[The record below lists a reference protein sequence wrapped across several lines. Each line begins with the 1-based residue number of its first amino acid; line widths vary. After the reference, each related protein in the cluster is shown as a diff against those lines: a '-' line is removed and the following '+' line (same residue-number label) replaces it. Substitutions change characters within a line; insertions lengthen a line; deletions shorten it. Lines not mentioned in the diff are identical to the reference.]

1 MALISLNKVHLGY
14 GSPLLDG
21 VSLAIER
28 GEKVAL
34 VGRNGCGKSTLLK
47 LIDGVIQPDDGSL
60 VFEDGIRVA
69 RLDQEV
75 PTDTRGSVFDV
86 VAGGLGRIGEAI
98 QQYHHLT
105 HSLSDTDS
113 QTQLKALEDCQAT
126 IEAAGAWDMERLV
139 ESLITRLDL
148 PQEADIQSLSG
159 GLKRRVLLAR
169 ALVLSPD
176 VLLLD
181 EPTNH
186 LDLDAI
192 LWLEGFLSSWTGTLL
207 FITHDRVFLQKLASR
222 IIELDRGN
230 LTDYPGDYPTYL
242 KRKAELLESESKTH
256 AEFDKKL
263 AQEEAWIRQGIKAR
277 RTRDMGRVRRLL
289 EMRKERQERRARS
302 GQVNL
307 QLQQAERSGKL
318 VVEVEHVHFG
328 FDEKPILNDVSTT
341 ILRGD
346 KVGIIGPNGC
356 GKTTLIRLLLGELT
370 PDSGKVKLG
379 TQLQIAYFDQYR
391 AALDEEAS
399 VIDNV
404 AQGSDRVTINGKNTH
419 VIGYLQD
426 FLFSPD
432 RARQPVKSLSGGERN
447 RLLLAR
453 LFTQPANVLVLDEPT
468 NDLDADTLELLE
480 ELLTDYPGTVLIV
493 SHDRA
498 FLNNLVTSV
507 LAFEGNGTVNE
518 YVGGYDDWIRQRP
531 SSEDTGKALNAP
543 VKTAAPEKKTSPP
556 EKTKKLSFKE
566 EKELEGLPGRIE
578 KLEGDIEVLTA
589 AMAEPD
595 FYQQSKTLI
604 AERQG
609 ALTQMQTDLNN
620 AYARWEMLESLRQ
633 PVVS

>member
-21 VSLAIER
+21 VNLSIER
-28 GEKVAL
+28 GERVAL

-47 LIDGVIQPDDGSL
+47 LIDGVIQADDGTL
-60 VFEDGIRVA
+60 AFEEGIRVT

-75 PTDTRGSVFDV
+75 PIDTHGSVFDV
-86 VAGGLGRIGEAI
+86 VAGGLGPIGEAI

-105 HSLSDTDS
+105 HSLSEQNS
-113 QTQLKALEDCQAT
+113 EAELKALEICQAT

-148 PQEADIQSLSG
+148 PQEADIKTLSG

-192 LWLEGFLSSWTGTLL
+192 LWLEEFLSNWTGTLL
-207 FITHDRVFLQKLASR
+207 FITHDRVFLQKLATR
-222 IIELDRGN
+222 IIELDRGY
-230 LTDYPGDYPTYL
+230 LTDFPGDYPTYL
-242 KRKAELLESESKTH
+242 RRKAELLESESKSQ

-277 RTRDMGRVRRLL
+277 RTRDMGRVRRLI
-289 EMRKERQERRARS
+289 EMRNERQERRARS
-302 GQVNL
+302 GQVSL

-318 VVEVEHVHFG
+318 VAEVENVNFS
-328 FDEKPILNDVSTT
+328 FENRPILNDFSTT

-370 PDSGKVKLG
+370 ADSGKVKLG
-379 TQLQIAYFDQYR
+379 TGLQIAYFDQYR

-426 FLFSPD
+426 FLFAPD

-453 LFTQPANVLVLDEPT
+453 LFTQPANILVLDEPT

-480 ELLTDYPGTVLIV
+480 ELLTDYSGTVLIV

-507 LAFEGNGTVNE
+507 LAFEGDGKVNE

-531 SSEDTGKALNAP
+531 ASFESS
-543 VKTAAPEKKTSPP
+543 KTPTTSPKPKEP
-556 EKTKKLSFKE
+556 ENKAIGRDKPKKLSYKE
-566 EKELEGLPGRIE
+566 ERELEALPAQIE
-578 KLEGDIEVLTA
+578 KLEGDIATLTA
-589 AMAEPD
+589 FMAEPD
-595 FYQQSKTLI
+595 FYQQPKELI
-604 AERQG
+604 TERQND
-609 ALTQMQTDLNN
+609 LTQMQKDLQH
-620 AYARWEMLESLRQ
+620 AYERWESLESLQ
-633 PVVS
+633 NLITS